1 AAPTPSPAPTEA
13 SVSETSVATVPPA
26 PLTEPVTL
34 GVVREQ
40 WAAVLAALE
49 GISRSSWLLVS
60 VATVA
65 DFSGDVLTLTFANAS
80 DVAKFKHLLAGAG
93 PSEDLRTAIK
103 QVLGI
108 RVKYLAKHDPAGGP
122 SDSSGPSDGGPTGG

>member
-1 AAPTPSPAPTEA
+1 M
-13 SVSETSVATVPPA
+13 PPA

-108 RVKYLAKHDPAGGP
+108 RVKYLAKHDPAAL
-122 SDSSGPSDGGPTGG
+122 DW